1 MTMNRHIDRNSSVP
15 LYSQI
20 KHILIGELQDAAR
33 ETPPELTEVSL
44 IRRFNVSRAP
54 IRQALKELVDEGFVV
69 RHRAKGTFP
78 VRGLH
83 VRRPSTLELGGL
95 SRYLNEQGL
104 PTTSRIVA
112 LDRVEAPEEVRGPL
126 GLEPGVRVLHLGRI
140 IQVNDA
146 PLVWAST
153 YLCTPPDFMPDRDE
167 LEQSGTIFPMID
179 QALGLRF
186 TREEQIIWAAG
197 ATAEEAEALEIAAG
211 EPVLVS
217 VTTMFTGDGQPG
229 GWRRAVHRAE
239 DFKYAIALTR

>member
-1 MTMNRHIDRNSSVP
+1 MTRHIDRSSSVP

-20 KHILIGELQDAAR
+20 KQILIEELQDTER
-33 ETPPELTEVSL
+33 EAPPELTEVSL
-44 IRRFNVSRAP
+44 IKRFNVSRAP
-54 IRQALKELVDEGFVV
+54 IRQALKELVDEGYVV

-104 PTTSRIVA
+104 PTTSRVVA
-112 LDRVEAPEEVRGPL
+112 LERIAAPEEVRLPL
-126 GLEPGVRVLHLGRI
+126 GLAPGAVLLHLGRI
-140 IQVNDA
+140 ILVDGA

-153 YLCTPPDFMPDRDE
+153 YLATPPDFMPDREE
-167 LEQSGTIFPMID
+167 LERSGTIFPLID
-179 QALGLRF
+179 QALGMRF

-197 ATAEEAEALEIAAG
+197 ASAAEAEALEIKPG

-217 VTTMFTGDGQPG
+217 VTTMFTSEGEPS

-239 DFKYAIALTR
+239 DFKYAIALSR